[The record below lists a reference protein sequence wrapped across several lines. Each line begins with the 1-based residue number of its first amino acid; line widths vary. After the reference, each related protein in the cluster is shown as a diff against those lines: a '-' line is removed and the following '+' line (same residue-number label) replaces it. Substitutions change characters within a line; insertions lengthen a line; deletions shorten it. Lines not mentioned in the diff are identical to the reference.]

1 MTELE
6 RVIKV
11 VDWLVFD
18 NVVKTRR
25 DLADKL
31 KYTESSLSQIINGK
45 VPLSPRFIKR
55 LSILDQ
61 RINSNWIE
69 KEEGSMLKDG
79 NEIKSDTLEPAKQDI
94 QPSILQ
100 DHIIRYYDVEA
111 TAGNVEVFDDAKATY
126 KNIVIPGFDDCD
138 FALNVLGDSMYPELK
153 SGQIAILKE
162 WKEPYIEFGHTYMV
176 VTKTGHRMIKRLR
189 SSKQKDEVICESANE
204 IYDSFE
210 LKKED
215 ITKLFLVKGHV
226 ERSAI

>member
-1 MTELE
+1 MIDLKLFRKEQNVKQSDLC
-6 RVIKV
+6 VILDITQPYLSSIENGKRPLNEEKLNILYSHYGDV
-11 VDWLVFD
+11 V
-18 NVVKTRR
+18 
-25 DLADKL
+25 L
-31 KYTESSLSQIINGK
+31 KYKQTDRPIILSGVTSKDSIIT
-45 VPLSPRFIKR
+45 I
-55 LSILDQ
+55 DHTQ
-61 RINSNWIE
+61 
-69 KEEGSMLKDG
+69 
-79 NEIKSDTLEPAKQDI
+79 T
-94 QPSILQ
+94 Q
-100 DHIIRYYDVEA
+100 DHIIKYYDVEA

-215 ITKLFLVKGHV
+215 INKLFLVKGHV

>member
-1 MTELE
+1 MSDLRERFLQYLLAKELDGNLRNVE
-6 RVIKV
+6 RMIGLSNGALDKIG
-11 VDWLVFD
+11 DGTRKQTIDKISIRFPDLNITWL
-18 NVVKTRR
+18 KT
-25 DLADKL
+25 
-31 KYTESSLSQIINGK
+31 G
-45 VPLSPRFIKR
+45 
-55 LSILDQ
+55 
-61 RINSNWIE
+61 
-69 KEEGSMLKDG
+69 EGSM
-79 NEIKSDTLEPAKQDI
+79 IKTAPLIALNNAIE
-94 QPSILQ
+94 
-100 DHIIRYYDVEA
+100 DHIIKYYDVEA

-210 LKKED
+210 LKKDD
-215 ITKLFLVKGHV
+215 INKLFLVKGHV